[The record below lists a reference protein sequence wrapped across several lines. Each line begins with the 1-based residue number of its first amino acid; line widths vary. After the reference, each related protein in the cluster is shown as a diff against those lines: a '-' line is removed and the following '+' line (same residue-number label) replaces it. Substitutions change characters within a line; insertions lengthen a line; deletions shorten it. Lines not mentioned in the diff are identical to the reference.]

1 MAPPRPPPAH
11 PVADQGVVTRALL
24 GIVARGGREHALA
37 EQICRAC
44 VAGLDV
50 DGAGALA
57 ADPQFGAGDAVGH
70 RPDGR
75 AAGRPAVHPERGRVH
90 GGGGHRG
97 TGARAGPGGR

>member
-50 DGAGALA
+50 DGA
-57 ADPQFGAGDAVGH
+57 
-70 RPDGR
+70 
-75 AAGRPAVHPERGRVH
+75 
-90 GGGGHRG
+90 
-97 TGARAGPGGR
+97 ARSLLTRSSARETL